1 MDAGKIEISRTK
13 VNVFEV
19 KALYIHLLYGMD
31 KQMIINLRKKLKELE
46 KYEGVKVGSM
56 EEASTDGNWE
66 F

>member
-1 MDAGKIEISRTK
+1 MDAGKIEVSKTM

-19 KALYIHLLYGMD
+19 KAHYKYILTGLD
-31 KQMIINLRKKLKELE
+31 KQLIINLRKKLKELE
-46 KYEGVKVGSM
+46 KYEGLKVGSM